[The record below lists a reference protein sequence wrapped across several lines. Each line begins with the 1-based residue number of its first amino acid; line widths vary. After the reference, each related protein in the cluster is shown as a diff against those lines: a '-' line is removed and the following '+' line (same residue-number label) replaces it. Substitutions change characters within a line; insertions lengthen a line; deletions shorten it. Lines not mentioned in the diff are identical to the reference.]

1 MAEQEAGITHRTVT
15 LVIAGDE
22 APDYNTP
29 VFQNGRGVGKL
40 TSPSAGRSPTVDKL
54 IAMATIDVEL
64 TTPGSQ
70 VEVTLPDGR
79 LVPAIVDTLP
89 DLRPAEDPAPQL
101 AAKTTMD
108 PDGPIGVIASGSG
121 AAALVA
127 DLRRRMPHEDV
138 ISMSDDGH
146 PAWARLRGTF
156 VQERVRAITV
166 DLCNAGAKLIILGS
180 LQGTLDGLDAAR
192 AATPAP
198 VIGIDLRFAVDR
210 AFALSRGGPVAI
222 VAGSQTVRIPQ
233 LQGALKRL
241 RSGGLPLIDPRAG
254 EFGGYRGLV
263 LAGGPASS
271 TGARIAAAADPGA
284 IVVDT
289 AAVAAAQAHRLLARS
304 AGLAHRRRAGR
315 QLRQSSY
322 PAAAPR

>member
-1 MAEQEAGITHRTVT
+1 
-15 LVIAGDE
+15 
-22 APDYNTP
+22 
-29 VFQNGRGVGKL
+29 
-40 TSPSAGRSPTVDKL
+40 
-54 IAMATIDVEL
+54 
-64 TTPGSQ
+64 
-70 VEVTLPDGR
+70 
-79 LVPAIVDTLP
+79 
-89 DLRPAEDPAPQL
+89 
-101 AAKTTMD
+101 MD

-156 VQERVRAITV
+156 VQERVQAITV

-180 LQGTLDGLDAAR
+180 LQGTLDGLEVAR

-322 PAAAPR
+322 PAGAPALRPSKRG